1 MVSRPLPTSSGGL
14 NLYLGLRLIL
24 MLAVLTAV
32 SSGIGFETNPDG
44 TLASP
49 HQWRLLYI
57 AGGLTLVGS
66 LLGLFQVQIGAP
78 RRLTVTTQMLIDAT
92 AVATVVAGTGA
103 EESPFSF
110 VFLLVIMNGVN
121 LEGRAGAFISALAVC
136 VAFAADITL
145 TGNRGEWYVH
155 LPSPAELGTWLT
167 HVAAFFSAAWLGSV
181 LEDRAAKVRVALA
194 ELEDIHEQVVE
205 SLPHGLLVTS
215 SDGRVSMENPTAR
228 SMLAQGTLIGKLIH
242 EALPALGQAPNSG
255 EREVVHRVGQ
265 ERRVL
270 RCSFKPLGDGTLVT
284 LENFTN
290 LRGMEQRV
298 IQSESLAGVGRMA
311 SGLAHELRN
320 PLGNL
325 MGATQEMIRD
335 DSDAELRTQ
344 LGGIILQ
351 EGTRLNTLVED
362 FLIFARPR
370 KPVLVPALLETVI
383 QEVTEAYSQGPAGRR
398 NPVFVRPGGDH
409 SVAMDVI
416 QMHQLLQNL
425 LVNASAA
432 SEEGEPVEVSTA
444 RMIGDQGATDQVV
457 VSIADRGYGMKPD
470 EVVKIF
476 EPFYSRRRGGGG
488 SGLGLAIVMRIVHD
502 HGGHIEVDSEPETGT
517 RFHVFLP
524 ICHGENP

>member
-1 MVSRPLPTSSGGL
+1 MVSRPLPTSSRRTQPLSRFEVDPHARCVDGGEFGYWIRDQSRRHPRL
-14 NLYLGLRLIL
+14 SPPMATSLYCRRFDPGRKPFGAL
-24 MLAVLTAV
+24 
-32 SSGIGFETNPDG
+32 SGSE
-44 TLASP
+44 S
-49 HQWRLLYI
+49 
-57 AGGLTLVGS
+57 
-66 LLGLFQVQIGAP
+66 GAP

-298 IQSESLAGVGRMA
+298 IQSESLAGVGRICQR
-311 SGLAHELRN
+311 SR
-320 PLGNL
+320 PR
-325 MGATQEMIRD
+325 TQE
-335 DSDAELRTQ
+335 
-344 LGGIILQ
+344 
-351 EGTRLNTLVED
+351 
-362 FLIFARPR
+362 
-370 KPVLVPALLETVI
+370 
-383 QEVTEAYSQGPAGRR
+383 PAG
-398 NPVFVRPGGDH
+398 
-409 SVAMDVI
+409 
-416 QMHQLLQNL
+416 
-425 LVNASAA
+425 
-432 SEEGEPVEVSTA
+432 
-444 RMIGDQGATDQVV
+444 
-457 VSIADRGYGMKPD
+457 
-470 EVVKIF
+470 
-476 EPFYSRRRGGGG
+476 
-488 SGLGLAIVMRIVHD
+488 
-502 HGGHIEVDSEPETGT
+502 
-517 RFHVFLP
+517 
-524 ICHGENP
+524 